1 MKKTALGVG
10 GECATNPEAE
20 TSADRQILRDVLL
33 VALTVASGAVD
44 AISYF
49 GLGKIF
55 SAFMTGNIVFLGFGI
70 AEIEGPDVIPV
81 IVALSMFTAGAYLGL
96 RFTTLRSNESG
107 AWHSSVTALL
117 CLVAIAEAFFLVG
130 WLATAG

>member
-1 MKKTALGVG
+1 MVRKTALDVS
-10 GECATNPEAE
+10 EKFATNTEPE
-20 TSADRQILRDVLL
+20 TLVDRQAVPAVLL

-70 AEIEGPDVIPV
+70 SAIKGPDAIPV
-81 IVALSMFTAGAYLGL
+81 IVALSLFTAGAYLGL
-96 RFTTLRSNESG
+96 RLSGLRFRDSNF
-107 AWHSSVTALL
+107 WPPALR
-117 CLVAIAEAFFLVG
+117 C
-130 WLATAG
+130 